1 MDFSK
6 EMVDEI
12 LKIFQV
18 ESEEIISRLN
28 NSLLDL
34 EKNPNNKDAV
44 LGLFRDAHTLKGASR
59 MVGFNNVQIIAH
71 KMEDI
76 LGLVKENKISLNS
89 QVVDILYKTVDF
101 LSDLIKKSLEKGKE
115 IYSENI
121 PKQIAILESIQEN
134 SAEAKP
140 KAVSVDFQV
149 ALLSPHIEKV
159 NSYIAEC
166 LFILMNIEI
175 VQDDSSQKRLLSIIE
190 ELYGVFKQSGPH
202 EIQKWIENIKAQLE
216 FFYANPG
223 SFTKDDLENI
233 HKTLDD
239 VINKLISIC
248 EIYGLQIVDY
258 YALAFSNQF
267 GIESKIQ
274 EIIEPVIDI
283 AEYTSETIAQEED
296 YEIENANEASA
307 EAIPVVVGEFCD
319 PYDIIC
325 KIREKLLDLSKNVV
339 SPEEVRDLILDFEKD
354 GLDENIKAILD
365 KIVKVLEFAKEND
378 IQFDEETTSIL
389 IDSVDYCDGVIKDK
403 HEIADKELIFQ
414 RLEIIQQV
422 LEFNKQKEEEQ
433 SLTPKKGYRI
443 QNKKIAD
450 FSEIFN
456 TGEIKTLRVESSKL
470 DTLVNQVSELAI
482 TKIKTKKHLHGLD
495 TINKDLEEWQR
506 NSVKALNYL
515 KYYDKKY
522 FQSGTNSQISF
533 FIRQLISLF
542 VANNKKVQEAVTDIG
557 GLYRTIQEDDMKM
570 GLIVD
575 NLDHMIKNVRVLPL
589 ATIFHLFGRMVRDIA
604 KEKNKDIE
612 LEIIGSETS
621 TDKKIIEE
629 IKMPLIHLIRNS
641 IDHGIE
647 TPEKRAALGKS
658 PTGKIVLSAR
668 QQENKVIIEIQDD
681 GSGINLDKIKE
692 KAVQKGYLTQDEIDS
707 MTNEQITN
715 IIFAPGFSTGDEIT
729 NISGRGIGL
738 DVVQTKISQLN
749 GKVRVISEVNK
760 GCCVQIELPTTMST
774 VKVFVVKSS
783 NQIFAIPMDVIN
795 TVLKKHKDE
804 IILNKGR
811 RTIIFQEKTVPLHN
825 LSDILNIKTEPL
837 AKDKE
842 TVLIIESGDKMLAL
856 SVDRLIGDQEILS
869 KKLSAPFYKLKNI
882 SGITTLISGE
892 ICLILN
898 VSDLINTANSPKLQ
912 ISAASMDKA
921 KNNCDYKILLVDDS
935 ITTRTLEKNILTK
948 AGYCIEIAKNPI
960 EAFNMMKITAFDLII
975 TDIEMPEMNGF
986 EFVEKLK
993 TDEKFFEI
1001 PIIMVSSLISDEDK
1015 RKAAELGVK
1024 KYIVKSE
1031 FNQDEFQQTVSSILQ
1046 EQI

>member
-28 NSLLDL
+28 NGLLDL
-34 EKNPNNKDAV
+34 EKNPINKDAV

-59 MVGFNNVQIIAH
+59 MVGFNNVQMIAH
-71 KMEDI
+71 KIEDI
-76 LGLVKENKISLNS
+76 LGLVKENKLLLTS
-89 QVVDILYKTVDF
+89 QVIDILYKTVDF
-101 LSDLIKKSLEKGKE
+101 LSDLIKKSIEKGKE

-121 PKQIAILESIQEN
+121 PKQIAILESIQKNFGEADFKQV
-134 SAEAKP
+134 SA
-140 KAVSVDFQV
+140 DFQIK
-149 ALLSPHIEKV
+149 LLSPKIERV
-159 NSYIAEC
+159 NC
-166 LFILMNIEI
+166 LISQCLYILMNIEI
-175 VQDDSSQKRLLSIIE
+175 VPEDSSQKKMLSIIE
-190 ELYGVFKQSGPH
+190 ELCRIFQKSGPF
-202 EIQKWIENIKAQLE
+202 EIQKCLENIKAQLE

-223 SFTKDDLENI
+223 SLSKEDLENI
-233 HKTLDD
+233 HKTLEII
-239 VINKLISIC
+239 VNKLVSIC

-258 YALAFSNQF
+258 YAMAFSEKFTLCSEANEVHETF
-267 GIESKIQ
+267 
-274 EIIEPVIDI
+274 VDI
-283 AEYTSETIAQEED
+283 TNFMNEGASQEED
-296 YEIENANEASA
+296 KKVEYKKEEE
-307 EAIPVVVGEFCD
+307 PEFCD
-319 PYDIIC
+319 TYDLTC
-325 KIREKLLDLSKNVV
+325 KIKGKFIELSKNIC
-339 SPEEVRDLILDFEKD
+339 SPSEVKELILNFQKD
-354 GLDENIKAILD
+354 CLDDNIKHIFE
-365 KIVKVLEFAKEND
+365 KIVKVLDFAQEND
-378 IQFDEETTSIL
+378 IQFDEENTSIL
-389 IDSVDYCDGVIKDK
+389 IDSVDYCDDIIKNK
-403 HEIADKELIFQ
+403 NEIADKELILQ

-422 LEFNKQKEEEQ
+422 LEFNQQKEYEQ
-433 SLTPKKGYRI
+433 NLMPKGGYRI

-456 TGEIKTLRVESSKL
+456 TGEIKTLRVEASKL
-470 DTLVNQVSELAI
+470 DTLVNQVSELSI

-515 KYYDKKY
+515 KYYDKKH
-522 FQSGTNSQISF
+522 FQSEANSQISF

-542 VANNKKVQEAVTDIG
+542 VANNKKVQESVTDIG
-557 GLYRTIQEDDMKM
+557 SLYRTIQEDDIKM

-575 NLDHMIKNVRVLPL
+575 NLAHMIKNVRVLPL

-647 TPEKRAALGKS
+647 TPEKRVALGKS

-668 QQENKVIIEIQDD
+668 QHENRVLIEIQDD
-681 GSGINLDKIKE
+681 GSGINLEKIKE
-692 KAVQKGYLTQDEIDS
+692 KAVQKGYLTQEEINS

-749 GKVRVISEVNK
+749 GKVRVISEVDK

-783 NQIFAIPMDVIN
+783 NQIFAIPIESIN
-795 TVLKKHKDE
+795 TVLRKCKDE
-804 IILNKGR
+804 IILNKGTR
-811 RTIIFQEKTVPLHN
+811 AIIFQEKTVPLYN
-825 LSDILNIKTEPL
+825 LSNILGIKTE
-837 AKDKE
+837 ASTKDKE
-842 TVLIIESGDKMLAL
+842 TVLVIENGDKMIAL
-856 SVDRLIGDQEILS
+856 SVDNLIGDQEILS
-869 KKLSAPFYKLKNI
+869 KKLPAPFYKLKSI

-898 VSDLINTANSPKLQ
+898 GSEVINTANNPKSQ
-912 ISAASMDKA
+912 IEAVKTNQNR
-921 KNNCDYKILLVDDS
+921 NNSDYKILLVDDS
-935 ITTRTLEKNILTK
+935 ITTTTLEKNILTK

-960 EAFNMMKITAFDLII
+960 EALKMIQTTGFDLII

-986 EFVEKLK
+986 EFIEKLK
-993 TDEKFFEI
+993 TDEMFFEI
-1001 PIIMVSSLISDEDK
+1001 PVVMVSSLISDEAK
-1015 RKAAELGVK
+1015 RRAFELGVK
-1024 KYIVKSE
+1024 KYIIKSE
-1031 FNQDEFQQTVSSILQ
+1031 FNQDEFRQAVDSILCAG
-1046 EQI
+1046 